1 MYKVLLVDDEAPAL
15 RYLQSIMTKYF
26 PTFSVAASLPNGKEA
41 LEFLKTNRVDLV
53 ITDIHMPLVDG
64 LELSKQAR
72 ALYPDLRIIIVS
84 GYSDFEYA
92 KEAIAASVD
101 DYILKPIDHNQIIE
115 TVQSVCQKLSDKR
128 VQQETVLLPMLA
140 SGYEL
145 DTQLIERVFSN
156 QQFLFA
162 MVRFGNLP
170 VPSIAEPKNITVIS
184 HKHEWYALLQ
194 GRDDNEHTIIAK
206 ADELTADFGSLLG
219 RYIADSDNEHPT
231 VTVLYDP
238 HPQPISALPAFI
250 HDTTNAIQHSVVIG
264 KKSIISL
271 PNQSLQEYS
280 PVRIE
285 NSSIKYLK
293 YLISGAKHKKI
304 REFFYLLS
312 DQWEQ
317 DNTPQID
324 VSRIIALILDCA
336 LADNPIL
343 YDKQEELIAEVNDL
357 YIYAHSYVELVSSVY
372 AVLFDENYTSQRIT
386 STEDLYECTVAY
398 IKENYAKPITIQSLS
413 TSIGIS
419 QTYISRLFRK
429 HGKTTFNTFLTR
441 CRIDNAIRFIKKHPD
456 TLLRDIAEA
465 VGYEDASYFSRVFR
479 KMTGHTPSEYTDAI
493 LQKDPPAN
501 ETLSSN
507 RVQAE

>member
-26 PTFSVAASLPNGKEA
+26 PALSIAAMLPNGREA
-41 LEFLKTNRVDLV
+41 LEFLKKNRVDLV

-64 LELSKQAR
+64 LKLSKQAR

-92 KEAIAASVD
+92 KEAIASSVD
-101 DYILKPIDHNQIIE
+101 AYILKPIDHNQVIE
-115 TVQSVCQKLSDKR
+115 TIQSVCQILSDKR
-128 VQQETVLLPMLA
+128 AQQETVLLPMLA

-145 DTQLIERVFSN
+145 DNQLIERVFSN

-170 VPSIAEPKNITVIS
+170 VPPVIEPKNISVIS
-184 HKHEWYALLQ
+184 NNHDWYALLQ
-194 GRDDNEHTIIAK
+194 GRDDNEQIIISN
-206 ADELTADFGSLLG
+206 ADNANADFEALLE
-219 RYIADSDNEHPT
+219 RHIADSDNEHPT
-231 VTVLYDP
+231 ITVLYNSQVQ
-238 HPQPISALPAFI
+238 HISALPAFI

-264 KKSIISL
+264 KKRIIAFSTVSSL
-271 PNQSLQEYS
+271 EYS
-280 PVRIE
+280 PVRID

-293 YLISGAKHKKI
+293 YLICGAKHKKI

-317 DNTPQID
+317 DSTPQID
-324 VSRIIALILDCA
+324 VSRIINQILDCT

-343 YDKQEELIAEVNDL
+343 YDKQEELITEVNDL
-357 YIYAHSYVELVSSVY
+357 YIYTQSYAELVSSVY
-372 AVLFDENYTSQRIT
+372 AILFDENYTSQRIT

-429 HGKTTFNTFLTR
+429 HGNTTFNTFLTR
-441 CRIDNAIRFIKKHPD
+441 CRIDNAIHFIKKHPD
-456 TLLRDIAEA
+456 TLLRDIAES

-479 KMTGHTPSEYTDAI
+479 KMTGFTPSEYTDAI
-493 LQKDPPAN
+493 LQKDPSPS
-501 ETLSSN
+501 ERLSSN
-507 RVQAE
+507 SAQTE